1 MSLRFKGGERLQRGR
16 GIGGLLRLV
25 KSLFTPLV
33 KSAGKSIVKAATSNT
48 GKAVLNSIKDQAI
61 DSGIRLAS
69 DALRGED
76 MDESLHN
83 ELQTVKRKAADG
95 LESVVRKNKKRTTKQ
110 NDFRDN
116 SNSGYIK
123 QKRTKYNQPKRYPII
138 DKQRLS
144 HSKNIKKKKDFF
156 DDDE

>member
-83 ELQTVKRKAADG
+83 ELQSVKRKAADG
-95 LESVVRKNKKRTTKQ
+95 LESVVRKKKKKKQ
-110 NDFRDN
+110 NDYRDN
-116 SNSGYIK
+116 SNTTYIK
-123 QKRTKYNQPKRYPII
+123 HKKTKYNQPKRRI
-138 DKQRLS
+138 
-144 HSKNIKKKKDFF
+144 IKKKDIF

>member
-69 DALRGED
+69 DALRGGD

-83 ELQTVKRKAADG
+83 ELQSVKRKAADG
-95 LESVVRKNKKRTTKQ
+95 LESVVRKKKKQ

-116 SNSGYIK
+116 SNTAYIK
-123 QKRTKYNQPKRYPII
+123 RKKTKYNQPKRRI
-138 DKQRLS
+138 
-144 HSKNIKKKKDFF
+144 IKKKDLF
-156 DDDE
+156 DDHE

>member
-1 MSLRFKGGERLQRGR
+1 MSLCFKGGERLQCGR
-16 GIGGLLRLV
+16 GIGGLLNLV
-25 KSLFTPLV
+25 KSLFTR
-33 KSAGKSIVKAATSNT
+33 KGAGKGIIKAATSNT

-110 NDFRDN
+110 NDFRGLNIDKQSLSHPKN
-116 SNSGYIK
+116 IK
-123 QKRTKYNQPKRYPII
+123 QKRTKYNQPKRRI
-138 DKQRLS
+138 
-144 HSKNIKKKKDFF
+144 IKKKKDFF

>member
-61 DSGIRLAS
+61 DSGIKLAT
-69 DALRGED
+69 DALRGDD
-76 MDESLHN
+76 MNESLQS
-83 ELQTVKRKAADG
+83 ELQTVKHKAADG
-95 LESVVRKNKKRTTKQ
+95 LENIVRNRKHTSKQ
-110 NDFRDN
+110 NGIRGDPN
-116 SNSGYIK
+116 
-123 QKRTKYNQPKRYPII
+123 I
-138 DKQRLS
+138 DKQSLS
-144 HSKNIKKKKDFF
+144 HSKNIKQKIKQNKPIKQNKHKRKKIDIF
-156 DDDE
+156 D

>member
-69 DALRGED
+69 DALRGGD

-83 ELQTVKRKAADG
+83 ELQSVKRKAADG
-95 LESVVRKNKKRTTKQ
+95 LESVVRKKKKQ

-116 SNSGYIK
+116 SNTAYIK
-123 QKRTKYNQPKRYPII
+123 RKKTKYNQPKRRI
-138 DKQRLS
+138 
-144 HSKNIKKKKDFF
+144 IKKKDIF

>member
-83 ELQTVKRKAADG
+83 ELQSVKRKAADG
-95 LESVVRKNKKRTTKQ
+95 LESVVRKKKKQ

-116 SNSGYIK
+116 SNTAYIK
-123 QKRTKYNQPKRYPII
+123 QKKTKYNQPKRRI
-138 DKQRLS
+138 
-144 HSKNIKKKKDFF
+144 IKKKDIF